1 MTVADT
7 PTFPALCR
15 QWRTFRKLSQLEL
28 ALEADVSQRHVSW
41 LETGRSSPS
50 REMVE
55 RLSEAMEIPLRERNL
70 LLSAAGF
77 SPRYTER
84 ALDEPSMAAVLDAI
98 DRILGNHEPL
108 PALVVDRYW
117 NIKRLNRAAE
127 RMFSLVGDLE
137 QMSAELMEA
146 VGAGSGEPNLA
157 LLSLHPRGLRPFI
170 ANWDAVAP
178 PFVRRLRS
186 EAALCGDRDVQA
198 HFERLLEFVGPVDE
212 GPALADPLLPVLPL
226 ELSLGDLQL
235 SLFTVISTIGTP
247 MDVTADELRIEAF
260 YPTDEE
266 TEAFFRS
273 TA

>member
-1 MTVADT
+1 MTVAET

-15 QWRTFRKLSQLEL
+15 QWRRFRKLSQLDL

-41 LETGRSSPS
+41 LETGRSAPS

-55 RLSEAMEIPLRERNL
+55 RLSEAMDVPLRERNL
-70 LLSAAGF
+70 LLTAAGF
-77 SPRYTER
+77 APRYGER
-84 ALDEPSMAAVLDAI
+84 SLDEPSMSAVQGAI
-98 DRILGNHEPL
+98 DRMLGNHEPL
-108 PALVVDRYW
+108 PAVVVDRFW
-117 NIKRLNRAAE
+117 NVKQSNHAAD

-137 QMSAELMEA
+137 AMSAQLMP
-146 VGAGSGEPNLA
+146 GSTEPNLA

-170 ANWDAVAP
+170 ANWETVAP

-186 EAALCGDRDVQA
+186 EAALSGDREVQE
-198 HFERLLEFVGPVDE
+198 HFERLLDSVGPVDD

-226 ELSLGDLQL
+226 ELALGDLHL

-260 YPTDEE
+260 YPTNEE
-266 TEAFFRS
+266 TEQFFRS
-273 TA
+273 VVE